1 MGIFQKIEYFS
12 KTLERQ
18 RYQYVYLTKSGLM
31 KLLFIFQ
38 VLRHEKCLYCDE

>member
-18 RYQYVYLTKSGLM
+18 RYQYVYLTKPGLM
-31 KLLFIFQ
+31 KLVFNFKL
-38 VLRHEKCLYCDE
+38 LRYEKYLYCDE